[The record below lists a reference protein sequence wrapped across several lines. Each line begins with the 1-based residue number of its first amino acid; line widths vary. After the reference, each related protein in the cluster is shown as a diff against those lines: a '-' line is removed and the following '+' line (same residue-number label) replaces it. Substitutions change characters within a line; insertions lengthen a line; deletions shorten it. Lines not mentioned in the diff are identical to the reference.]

1 MISATSPAVF
11 LADPY
16 LIIGDCLDIT
26 SEAEGLE
33 TAWGAPALIRTG
45 QNIIPAP
52 VVPTYGAHRL
62 DPIYS
67 NMIQY

>member
-1 MISATSPAVF
+1 
-11 LADPY
+11 
-16 LIIGDCLDIT
+16 LDIT